1 MILSVGE
8 ILVDM
13 IAEVKD
19 DNVSY
24 LRKAGGAPFNVACGI
39 NKLGGKTA
47 FVGAVG
53 DDIPGHFLV
62 DFAKNQNLDGI
73 LISIDKSRNTT
84 LAFVDIDKSGERSF
98 GFYRKNTADYH
109 LPLVSEELFNKASII
124 HIGSLM
130 LSTEIGYKYAMDL
143 IIKAKA
149 VNKLISFDVNYRTD
163 IFPNENEAILRYKA
177 IIEKANIVKLSSDE
191 VSIFKEDYVDE
202 ISKGRLVCIT
212 LGPDGSKY
220 LYDDLQGFVK
230 TIKVKPIDT
239 TGAGD
244 AFYAGL
250 LTELDGLTKDKW
262 TKEVLDNAFLFG
274 NVCGALN
281 TQGLGAINHF
291 PSLLEVNKYID
302 LFKKTNS

>member
-13 IAEVKD
+13 IAEVKN
-19 DNVSY
+19 DNLSY

-39 NKLGGKTA
+39 NKLGGKVA

-53 DDIPGHFLV
+53 DDIPGRFLV
-62 DFAKNQNLDGI
+62 DFAKKQKLDG
-73 LISIDKSRNTT
+73 LQLAIDESRNTT
-84 LAFVDIDKSGERSF
+84 LAFVDIDEFGERSF
-98 GFYRKNTADYH
+98 GFSRRNTADYH

-130 LSTEIGYKYAMDL
+130 LSTENGYKYALDL
-143 IIKAKA
+143 IKKAQAAK
-149 VNKLISFDVNYRTD
+149 KLISFDVNYRTD
-163 IFPNENEAILRYKA
+163 IFSNENEAIFRYKS
-177 IIEKANIVKLSSDE
+177 IIENVNILKLSSDE
-191 VSIFKEDYVDE
+191 VSIFKEDYVNE
-202 ISKGRLVCIT
+202 ISKSCLVCIT

-244 AFYAGL
+244 AFYAGVL
-250 LTELDGLTKDKW
+250 SKLDGLARDKW
-262 TKEVLDNAFLFG
+262 TKEVLESAFFFG
-274 NVCGALN
+274 NICGALN
-281 TQGLGAINHF
+281 TQGLGAIDHF
-291 PSLLEVNKYID
+291 PSLLDIKKYTD
-302 LFKKTNS
+302 F